1 MNKLL
6 SLFSDGS
13 DGMPLSLTRFLV
25 FVLVAAVI
33 GTKFY
38 NSGLTGQ
45 PIVWNNEDFSML
57 GIAFGAKLWQNSQE
71 QTPPV
76 PKTP

>member
-6 SLFSDGS
+6 SAFSDGS
-13 DGMPLSLTRFLV
+13 EGMPLSLTRILV
-25 FVLVAAVI
+25 FILVATVI
-33 GTKFY
+33 ATKFY
-38 NSGLTGQ
+38 NSHLTHA
-45 PIVWNNEDFSML
+45 PIVWDNQDFSML